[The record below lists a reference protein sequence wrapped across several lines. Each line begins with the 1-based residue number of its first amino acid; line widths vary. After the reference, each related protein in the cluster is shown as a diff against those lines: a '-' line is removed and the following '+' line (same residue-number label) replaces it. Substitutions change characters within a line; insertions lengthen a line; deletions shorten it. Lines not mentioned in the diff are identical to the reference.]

1 MKNEINLTKNIKNV
15 LTNIKSGA
23 ILCTVERPKT
33 NKIYEMSIRR
43 KKMKTKTKMKTINKI
58 TLVVA
63 KIMEVF
69 HWFGVLLTSVMAVCS
84 IVARDSL
91 KAILESGVPEYGTE
105 VTTYGSFNVNP
116 VFADGTVNMT
126 CMTIFFI
133 GSAVII
139 GLMAMVFRNVYLII
153 KTAEG
158 RTKYSE
164 GNTPFQKNI
173 VRMTREIGIFLIS
186 IPAVS
191 VVFGVLAQL
200 IGRTGTM
207 QITIGLESLIIGLFV
222 LCLSQ
227 FFNYGKQLQG
237 DVDGLV

>member
-1 MKNEINLTKNIKNV
+1 MK
-15 LTNIKSGA
+15 A
-23 ILCTVERPKT
+23 
-33 NKIYEMSIRR
+33 
-43 KKMKTKTKMKTINKI
+43 INKI

-63 KIMEVF
+63 KILEVF
-69 HWFGVLLTSVMAVCS
+69 HWIGVVLTTALSVCS
-84 IVARDSL
+84 VAGRDWL
-91 KAILESGVPEYGTE
+91 QAILESGVPEYGTE

-116 VFADGTVNMT
+116 VLADGTVNMT
-126 CMTIFFI
+126 CMTVFFI
-133 GSAVII
+133 GATII
-139 GLMAMVFRNVYLII
+139 IALMAMVFRNVYLII

-158 RTKYSE
+158 RTKFSE

-191 VVFGVLAQL
+191 IIFSVLAQV

-207 QITIGLESLIIGLFV
+207 NITIGLESLIIGLFV